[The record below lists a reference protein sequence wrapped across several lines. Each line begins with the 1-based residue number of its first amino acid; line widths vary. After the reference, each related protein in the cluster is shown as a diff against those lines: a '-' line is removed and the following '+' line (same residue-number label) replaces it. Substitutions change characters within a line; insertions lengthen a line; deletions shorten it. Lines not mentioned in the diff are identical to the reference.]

1 MKIRAH
7 QLGDIM
13 TSPKSKSEELS
24 VTAKGVIRSNVKQE
38 IFGYKNQINSKYIEK
53 GITHEQDSID
63 LLNKVRLTDYTKHYG
78 RIDYVQLSG
87 ECDIL
92 TDDTVIDLKTS
103 WSLITWPGTP
113 AEAHN
118 KAYEWQLRAYMYL
131 YERPKAELIFCM
143 VSTDPELCKYE
154 PEDIHQV
161 DHIDP
166 YMRIT
171 VVSYERDLD
180 LEEQMRQRL
189 DAAHAYADSYRAE
202 LLNSKMLNL

>member
-1 MKIRAH
+1 
-7 QLGDIM
+7 
-13 TSPKSKSEELS
+13 
-24 VTAKGVIRSNVKQE
+24 
-38 IFGYKNQINSKYIEK
+38 
-53 GITHEQDSID
+53 
-63 LLNKVRLTDYTKHYG
+63 
-78 RIDYVQLSG
+78 
-87 ECDIL
+87 
-92 TDDTVIDLKTS
+92 
-103 WSLITWPGTP
+103 
-113 AEAHN
+113 
-118 KAYEWQLRAYMYL
+118 MYL

-171 VVSYERDLD
+171 VVSYKRDYE
-180 LEEQMRQRL
+180 LEQQMHQRL